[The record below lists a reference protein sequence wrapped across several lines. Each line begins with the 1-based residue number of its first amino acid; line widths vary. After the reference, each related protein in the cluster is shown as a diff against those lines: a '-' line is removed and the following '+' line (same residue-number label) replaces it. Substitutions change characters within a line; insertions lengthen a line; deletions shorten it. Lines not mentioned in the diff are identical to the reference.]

1 MNNVFL
7 YLSLSAM
14 PTAASVLCT
23 GSQQTESSL
32 LAVDRAQQCHDAY
45 GGRCEAPRD
54 PVAVKVLHVALIAE
68 FEDVDDRDQT
78 MELVRITS
86 WYPNCNGSHF
96 GLSPSEIHKITG
108 LPPQIV

>member
-1 MNNVFL
+1 
-7 YLSLSAM
+7 M

-32 LAVDRAQQCHDAY
+32 LAVDRARQCHDAY
-45 GGRCEAPRD
+45 SGCWKAPRD
-54 PVAVKVLHVALIAE
+54 PVAVKVLHVALIA
-68 FEDVDDRDQT
+68 EDVDDRDQT

-96 GLSPSEIHKITG
+96 GLSPSEILKMAG
-108 LPPQIV
+108 LPPKIV